1 MRILVTGGTGYLG
14 SELVR
19 RSREA
24 GHEVVAT
31 GLSRAAD
38 LQLDVRDTAAV
49 DAALRDVAP
58 EAVIHTAYR
67 QDDPDAW
74 AINVDG
80 AANIARA
87 AAVTGAR
94 LIHLSTDIVFDG
106 ASRTAYTETD
116 TPHPLT
122 AYGRTKAAAED
133 EVRAAHPAALVV
145 RTSLIYGGATLSK
158 HEELALAAADGLDDT
173 AFFTDELRSPIQVG
187 DLAAALLE
195 LVATDLAGPLHV
207 AGADTVSRHAFAALV
222 AARHGRD
229 PARLRATTTT
239 ERGLVRPL
247 DCGLDSAR
255 AQRLLRTELRGVRTV
270 LR

>member
-1 MRILVTGGTGYLG
+1 MLILVTGGTGYLG
-14 SELVR
+14 RELV
-19 RSREA
+19 
-24 GHEVVAT
+24 
-31 GLSRAAD
+31 
-38 LQLDVRDTAAV
+38 
-49 DAALRDVAP
+49 ALAP
-58 EAVIHTAYR
+58 EAVAAGFSQSAALQFDIRDPDAVEKAIRDMSPEAIIHTAYR

-80 AANIARA
+80 SGNVARA
-87 AAVTGAR
+87 AAANGAR
-94 LIHLSTDIVFDG
+94 LIHLSTDVIFDG
-106 ASRTAYTETD
+106 TSRTAYTEMD
-116 TPHPLT
+116 TPHPVT
-122 AYGRTKAAAED
+122 AYGRTKAAAE
-133 EVRAAHPAALVV
+133 EQVRAADPAALLV

-158 HEELALAAADGLDDT
+158 HEELALAAADGLSDT

-222 AARHGRD
+222 VARHGRD

-239 ERGLVRPL
+239 ELGLVRPL

-255 AQRLLRTELRGVRTV
+255 ARHLLRTGLRGVHTV
-270 LR
+270 LG